1 MFTKSAYALLIDK
14 LDLRNWFVSRSHL
27 LNDSHRLAV
36 GEVLDE
42 QLAQCI
48 ARLGGMAGIW

>member
-1 MFTKSAYALLIDK
+1 MFSKSTYALLIDK
-14 LDLRNWFVSRSHL
+14 LDLRNWFMSRSHL
-27 LNDSHRLAV
+27 LSDTHRVAV

-48 ARLGGMAGIW
+48 ARLGGMASVW